1 MVIVR
6 MGVEDALNLIDVDAQ
21 RVETVRNVGPSV
33 NQVDTSLKCDDASHA
48 GAVGIPSI
56 ALARVCDCEVIATD
70 LMCSKFIGCF
80 IGLSLAQIQIDLHR
94 VAFVAEL
101 VDIEA
106 KSTNKNPIS
115 NLHCL
120 ITNNT
125 VFKQI
130 LRWTDIAEGK
140 AEFHSHHLI
149 SDIRRDTSRFD
160 LLQGNQTVVTP
171 IDIVHL

>member
-1 MVIVR
+1 
-6 MGVEDALNLIDVDAQ
+6 MGVEDAFDLIDIDAQ
-21 RVETVRNVGPSV
+21 RIEAVRNVGSSV
-33 NQVDTSLKCDDASHA
+33 NQVDASLKCDDAGHA

-56 ALARVCDCEVIATD
+56 SLARVCDCEVISTD

-94 VAFVAEL
+94 VPFVAEL

-115 NLHCL
+115 NLRCL
-120 ITNNT
+120 ITNNA

-130 LRWTDIAEGK
+130 LCWTDIAEGK
-140 AEFHSHHLI
+140 AELHSHHFI
-149 SDIRRDTSRFD
+149 GNIRRNTSRFD